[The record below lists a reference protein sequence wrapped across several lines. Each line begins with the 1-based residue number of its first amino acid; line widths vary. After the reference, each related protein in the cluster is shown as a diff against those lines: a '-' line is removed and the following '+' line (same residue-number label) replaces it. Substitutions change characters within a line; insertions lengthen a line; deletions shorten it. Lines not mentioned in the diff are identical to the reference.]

1 MNKPEPP
8 RKSSKQLLWSLLF
21 LAIAAAT
28 VWAVAGQN
36 RNFSPEAFWAYVRS
50 ASKPWL
56 AAAVCGMLGFIVF
69 EGEALIHLCRAFGYA
84 VPRRRGFAYSAADLY
99 FSAITPSA
107 TGGQPACA
115 YFMIKDGVSG
125 AAVTI
130 LLLLNL
136 TMYTASIL
144 VLGTAV
150 LLIRPDVFL
159 SFGALSRAL
168 IALGYAVQALLAAL
182 FLLLLTK
189 GNLLHRVCGRALHF
203 LCGIRLLR
211 HEEEKRRKLALY
223 MEEYAACAR
232 MIRGHR
238 AAMAKCFLCNL
249 LQRASVISVSF
260 FALLASGGGLGR
272 AAEIWAVQCYAVI
285 GSNTIPIPG
294 AMGVSDYIMLDGF
307 GNVMSQQAAVAFE
320 LLSRGLSFYVC
331 IALCGITTLITYW
344 LLRKRER
351 RL

>member
-1 MNKPEPP
+1 MKKPEPQ
-8 RKSSKQLLWSLLF
+8 RTSAKQLLWSLLF
-21 LAIAAAT
+21 LVIAAAT
-28 VWAVAGQN
+28 VWAVVGQS
-36 RNFSPEAFWAYVRS
+36 RNFSPEAFRAYVRS

-56 AAAVCGMLGFIVF
+56 AAAVCSMLGFIVF
-69 EGEALIHLCRAFGYA
+69 EGEALVHLCRAFGYA
-84 VPRRRGFAYSAADLY
+84 VPRRRGIVYSAADLY

-115 YFMIKDGVSG
+115 YFMIRDGVPG

-130 LLLLNL
+130 MLILNL

-150 LLIRPDVFL
+150 LLVRPDVFL
-159 SFGALSRAL
+159 AFGALSRAL
-168 IALGYAVQALLAAL
+168 IVLGYAVQVSLAVL

-189 GNLLHRVCGRALHF
+189 GKLLHRLCGKALHF
-203 LCGIRLLR
+203 LCRIRLLKR
-211 HEEEKRRKLALY
+211 EEEKRQKLAQY

-238 AAMAKCFLCNL
+238 AAVVKCFLCNL

-272 AAEIWAVQCYAVI
+272 AAEIWAVQCCAVI
-285 GSNTIPIPG
+285 GSNTVPIPG

-307 GNVMSQQAAVAFE
+307 GNVMSRQAAVAFE

-331 IALCGITTLITYW
+331 IALCGVTTLVTYW
-344 LLRKRER
+344 LLRKREK